1 MIKLYF
7 LIIAAIAA
15 IIVVLFSFYKDR
27 IIGFA
32 WGIFFKNVSDE
43 KLEKIV
49 RDQYE
54 LYNQDRKAFN
64 DDGLCWL
71 IDMARHMCFIWKD
84 KVAAF
89 DKDLV
94 KAREKQMQ
102 ILSYWQEALQQLT
115 YEENRRKYF
124 LS

>member
-1 MIKLYF
+1 MIKLDF
-7 LIIAAIAA
+7 LIIAAISA
-15 IIVVLFSFYKDR
+15 IIVVLFSFYKER
-27 IIGFA
+27 IIGFYC
-32 WGIFFKNVSDE
+32 GIFFKNVSDE

>member
-1 MIKLYF
+1 MLFCF
-7 LIIAAIAA
+7 LSTKT
-15 IIVVLFSFYKDR
+15 VLSV
-27 IIGFA
+27 FA